1 MCDLGQ
7 IRKAEFSKPC
17 YSKCKIFV
25 VLFLFLT
32 SKVFTRFIFIY
43 QIIHTYQLIMVAI
56 FASCLGTECRGE
68 YSNVGVQLAVPPS
81 PSKSTW
87 ASLALLGRGPSHS
100 WVYQTAAALALARSC
115 FLGKTCAFSK
125 LQIFPGK
132 VKWGNIHKT
141 GLKMIVAQQRLR
153 CKPATDG
160 HKGHDAVCFDD
171 CRVVPIQKIS
181 PGLPW
186 WCSG

>member
-1 MCDLGQ
+1 MQDFC
-7 IRKAEFSKPC
+7 C
-17 YSKCKIFV
+17 FV
-25 VLFLFLT
+25 F
-32 SKVFTRFIFIY
+32 VFNLQGLY
-43 QIIHTYQLIMVAI
+43 QIYLYLSNNSHLPVDHGCHLCFLPWNRMQGRVLKCGCAVSGPTITFKVHLGL
-56 FASCLGTECRGE
+56 SCSAWQGT
-68 YSNVGVQLAVPPS
+68 Q
-81 PSKSTW
+81 
-87 ASLALLGRGPSHS
+87 SL
-100 WVYQTAAALALARSC
+100 
-115 FLGKTCAFSK
+115 LGKTCAFSK

-141 GLKMIVAQQRLR
+141 GLKLIVAQQRLR